1 MEPQV
6 QYTNTSDGVNIAYY
20 AIGEGTPVVFA
31 ADPPCSHMGL
41 EWQQPPFRAMFEGFL
56 SHHALVRYDA
66 RGLGM
71 SDRDPAD
78 FSLAARVF
86 DLEAVA
92 DAAKLDQFVLIAL
105 NNSGPVAIRY
115 AVEHPQRVTHLVLWN
130 TVVDG
135 REQFRPT
142 PQTQVL
148 TQLLETD
155 WEMFTE
161 NMVGVAFGWGRE
173 DVRRYGEFLRQCVDR
188 PTFLRL
194 YTALAQVNV
203 SDDLPAIAVPT
214 LVIHQSGIAPVAE
227 GRAVAAAIP
236 RARLVVFEG
245 KWGEKL
251 DEYMRAVATFLGDD
265 KPLPAHDPLRSGTAV
280 ILFTD
285 IVSSTALTER
295 MGDAR
300 FRDAS
305 RLLDTATRVAMR
317 AAGGTPV
324 EGKVL
329 GDGVMGVFT
338 SATEAIDAAR
348 RCVAACSE
356 GELRLHVGLHAG
368 DVIREDNNVYGG
380 TVNIASRICGLSAP
394 GEVLVSRTV
403 ADLARTSAGVAF
415 EDRGEHALK
424 GIADPVRVYA
434 VRKDDA

>member
-1 MEPQV
+1 MVEPQV
-6 QYTNTSDGVNIAYY
+6 QYTKTSDGVNIAYY
-20 AIGEGTPVVFA
+20 AIGEGTAVVFA

-41 EWQQPPFRAMFEGFL
+41 EWQQPLFRAAFEGFL

-78 FSLAARVF
+78 FSLAARVS

-115 AVEHPQRVTHLVLWN
+115 AVQHPQRLTHLVLWN

-142 PQTQVL
+142 PQLQVL

-173 DVRRYGEFLRQCVDR
+173 DVRRYGAFLRQCVDR

-203 SDDLPAIAVPT
+203 SNDLPAIAVPT
-214 LVIHQSGIAPVAE
+214 LVMHQSGITPVAE
-227 GRAVAAAIP
+227 GRSVAAAIP
-236 RARLVVFEG
+236 GARLVVVEG
-245 KWGEKL
+245 KWGENI

-265 KPLPAHDPLRSGTAV
+265 EPLPAQDSFQSGTAV

-285 IVSSTALTER
+285 IVDSTALTER
-295 MGDAR
+295 MGDVA

-305 RLLDTATRVAMR
+305 RALDAAIRAAIR

-324 EGKVL
+324 DGKVL
-329 GDGVMGVFT
+329 GDGVMGVFA
-338 SATEAIDAAR
+338 SATQAIDAAR
-348 RCVAACSE
+348 GVRA
-356 GELRLHVGLHAG
+356 
-368 DVIREDNNVYGG
+368 
-380 TVNIASRICGLSAP
+380 LSA
-394 GEVLVSRTV
+394 GRSCGC
-403 ADLARTSAGVAF
+403 TSACTRAT
-415 EDRGEHALK
+415 
-424 GIADPVRVYA
+424 
-434 VRKDDA
+434 